1 MPELVLIQ
9 PDKVALDG
17 DGKAVEPER
26 GYVWLEW
33 IGQPTPTDSP
43 TIQSLMLGDKLP
55 LFKKQAVRLI
65 AEKSIRRV
73 DGKTRRIMRPG
84 NGFGQ
89 IPHLSQVWMF
99 GKKKYARPGTLGSYI
114 QKVPVRDADLIKS
127 SSSGKEFRVIGY
139 AGDTDVEPITAAT
152 ANLFADVFQT
162 PEAVR
167 LGEAE
172 AYRSYKS
179 LKSAMGW

>member
-1 MPELVLIQ
+1 MPELVLLQ
-9 PDKVALDG
+9 PDTVALDG

-33 IGQPTPTDSP
+33 LGQPTPTDSP
-43 TIQSLMLGDKLP
+43 TIQSLMLGTKLP
-55 LFKKQAVRLI
+55 LTKKLAVRKI
-65 AEKSIRRV
+65 AEKAVRRV
-73 DGKTRRIMRPG
+73 DGKTRRIIRRG
-84 NGFGQ
+84 NGIGQ
-89 IPHLSQVWMF
+89 IPHLSQDWIF
-99 GKKKYARPGTLGSYI
+99 GNSKYARPGTRGAYI

-127 SSSGKEFRVIGY
+127 STSGKEFRVIGY
-139 AGDTDVEPITAAT
+139 AGDTDIEPITATT
-152 ANLFADVFQT
+152 AALFADVFQS

-172 AYRSYKS
+172 AFRSYRS